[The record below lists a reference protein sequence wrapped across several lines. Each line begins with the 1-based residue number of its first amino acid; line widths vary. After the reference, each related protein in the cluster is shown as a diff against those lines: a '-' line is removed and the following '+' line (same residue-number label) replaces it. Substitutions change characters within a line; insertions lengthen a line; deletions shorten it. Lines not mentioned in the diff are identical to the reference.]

1 MAISRGSMSKQ
12 ITKSPGKRSSK
23 WSSARKRRIDCKRP
37 KGFSERAHCAS
48 KKGEVVRGEPVKVC
62 TNVKKESFCT
72 CWKIMKGRYYA

>member
-1 MAISRGSMSKQ
+1 MITVLWADFMKRKGEDVTISRGSMSKQ

-48 KKGEVVRGEPVKVC
+48 KKRRGR
-62 TNVKKESFCT
+62 
-72 CWKIMKGRYYA
+72 KG